1 MNLWKFLKERM
12 AGYGGKTAL
21 VCGGESLAYAEL
33 IGLAERGEHI
43 SDKCTVAVEDNPD
56 RLQNAVGLLR
66 ALAGGRAAVPL
77 NPEYGAAYCERIRAE
92 IFAKRDMPPDPDIA
106 LIMFTS
112 GSSGKPKGVMLS
124 HENVIS
130 NISAIGKYFQIKAG
144 DSILIARPLSHA
156 AVLTGEFFVSLY
168 KGLTVHLYNESF
180 SPRRL
185 ASYMAEHKI
194 TVFCATPTL
203 LNLLCRSIRE
213 GGKLPLKHMAVSGER
228 LPKETAIAIAG
239 AFPDTDIYSVYG
251 LTEASPRVS
260 CLPPDKFRSKP
271 GSVGVPIDGV
281 QMRILD
287 NGGEKAANGAQG
299 RLWVKSAGVMRGYLG
314 RPELTESKIKDGWL
328 DTGDIA
334 YKDEDGYFH
343 IVGRADNMI
352 IRSGM
357 NIYPEEVE
365 GALLSDGRIEKAL
378 CYAEPDALTG
388 RRVCVKVVGNAT
400 VREVAETAR
409 KTLPAFMRPSRIEVV
424 ADLERTASGKTAR
437 KRV

>member
-1 MNLWKFLKERM
+1 MSLWKFLKERM
-12 AGYGGKTAL
+12 TGYGDKTAL
-21 VCGGESLAYAEL
+21 VCGGESLSYAEL
-33 IGLAERGEHI
+33 INYVDRSGHI
-43 SDKCTVAVEDNPD
+43 PDSRSVAIADNPD
-56 RLQNAVGLLR
+56 KLQNAVCLLR
-66 ALAGGRAAVPL
+66 AFACEQVAVPL
-77 NPEYGAAYCERIRAE
+77 NPEYGRAYCDRIRAE
-92 IFAKRDMPPDPDIA
+92 LLAKRDFPLDPDVA
-106 LIMFTS
+106 LLMFTS

-130 NISAIGKYFQIKAG
+130 NILAIDKYFQIKAD

-180 SPRRL
+180 SPQRL

-203 LNLLCRSIRE
+203 LNLLCRSVRK

-228 LPKETAIAIAG
+228 LSKETAITITG

-260 CLPPDKFRSKP
+260 YLPPDKFRSKP

-287 NGGEKAANGAQG
+287 NDGEKATSGAPE
-299 RLWVKSAGVMRGYLG
+299 RLWVKSAGVMRGYYG
-314 RPELTESKIKDGWL
+314 NEPLTKAKIKDGWL

-334 YKDEDGYFH
+334 YKDKDGYFY

-378 CYAEPDALTG
+378 CYAAPDALTG
-388 RRVCVKVVGNAT
+388 LRVCVKVVGNAT

-409 KTLPAFMRPSRIEVV
+409 KTLPAFMRPSRIEIV

-437 KRV
+437 KRE